1 MKKVKE
7 IVKILHIDR
16 NWKITYVIIRKGIL
30 MKSRVSL
37 EATLAM
43 VKKDLFDLILSEP
56 QNLAILKAWNRNDK
70 NGWQHSPNRL
80 PSSHVRWSIHPS
92 LLLFLLYLAGDQ
104 SAQGLISTIS
114 KFKSREQTWSSRLF
128 FCSKKGSQGM
138 NIVLIGGRCSGKT
151 TVGRLLADRT
161 GRAFQDTDTL
171 VEKMA
176 GASIEEL
183 VAARGW
189 SGFRALEKQAVATV
203 AEKDR
208 QVIATGGGAVLDRDN
223 VRNLAKQGFLVWL
236 DGRPE
241 VLAGRLA
248 AQQQTGEIRPS
259 LTGADPVAEIGQIMK
274 TRRKVYEEISAL
286 RVDTSNLSA
295 VEVAEGI
302 MEDLMQKE
310 G

>member
-1 MKKVKE
+1 
-7 IVKILHIDR
+7 
-16 NWKITYVIIRKGIL
+16 
-30 MKSRVSL
+30 
-37 EATLAM
+37 
-43 VKKDLFDLILSEP
+43 
-56 QNLAILKAWNRNDK
+56 
-70 NGWQHSPNRL
+70 
-80 PSSHVRWSIHPS
+80 
-92 LLLFLLYLAGDQ
+92 
-104 SAQGLISTIS
+104 
-114 KFKSREQTWSSRLF
+114 
-128 FCSKKGSQGM
+128 M

-203 AEKDR
+203 AGKDR

-223 VRNLAKQGFLVWL
+223 VRNLARQGFLVWL

-241 VLAGRLA
+241 VLAKRLA

-259 LTGADPVAEIGQIMK
+259 LTGADPVAEFVQIMK
-274 TRRKVYEEISAL
+274 TRRKVYGEISAL

-302 MEDLMQKE
+302 MADLRQKE
-310 G
+310 RQAHGR